1 MEQDK
6 KRLRIITN
14 YNELLIDAINS
25 YNSVYKTD
33 FEFVEFV
40 RDEVNFAI
48 IEYFNSDENQIFD
61 LGRIFGGMSEAFDKK
76 ISNPSSSFM

>member
-1 MEQDK
+1 MEQD

-14 YNELLIDAINS
+14 YDNLLSEAIER
-25 YNSVYKTD
+25 YNSIYKTD
-33 FEFVEFV
+33 FKFIEFI

-48 IEYFNSDENQIFD
+48 VEYNNATESQVFD

-76 ISNPSSSFM
+76 ISNPRSSFM